1 MVTIGGGTINGQGQV
16 GQSLALIFF
25 LLFSFSSIFS
35 LLFFFILFHLVLL
48 FSIYNIQ
55 LWWTMHE
62 KNLLNHTRG
71 RLIELMYADGIFI
84 NRILFFFLFLSLP
97 LSLVLF
103 LLYL

>member
-1 MVTIGGGTINGQGQV
+1 MVIIDGGTINGQGQV
-16 GQSLALIFF
+16 GQSLSLFF
-25 LLFSFSSIFS
+25 FRLFSFSSLS
-35 LLFFFILFHLVLL
+35 CFHLVLL
-48 FSIYNIQ
+48 FSIYIIQ

-84 NRILFFFLFLSLP
+84 NRILLFPLHLYLS